1 MTNQIDAID
10 LLLGEHRSIET
21 LVDQFDAAEDPVQI
35 RALFRELVDRL
46 AAHEAIEQEIVF
58 PAYRQAVEASDD
70 DAVEHRLGE
79 HDELNQLLDEMRGFD
94 PDDLGF
100 IKRES
105 AFVLE
110 IREHLL
116 REEEGVFAR
125 MRQLFTPEQLIEL
138 ADRARQV

>member
-1 MTNQIDAID
+1 MNDPIHGHTKSGAPITDALIED
-10 LLLGEHRSIET
+10 LADE
-21 LVDQFDAAEDPVQI
+21 AE
-35 RALFRELVDRL
+35 
-46 AAHEAIEQEIVF
+46 
-58 PAYRQAVEASDD
+58 
-70 DAVEHRLGE
+70 
-79 HDELNQLLDEMRGFD
+79 RGFD